1 MRIVCPSC
9 AATYDVPDERLVPGR
24 AVRCAG
30 CGAGWTPR
38 LLQAAMP
45 VPVLMPVPE
54 EPEPAILTEAAD
66 ESAPPDPHPVSLPV
80 SPAGRRLSRAVAA
93 GWVAT
98 VLIVGGAA
106 WAGVTRRDSVM
117 QAWPPTERIYAALG
131 LHRH

>member
-1 MRIVCPSC
+1 MLIVCPSC

-38 LLQAAMP
+38 PSQAA
-45 VPVLMPVPE
+45 VRVLMEE
-54 EPEPAILTEAAD
+54 EPEPAILPEAAD
-66 ESAPPDPHPVSLPV
+66 EPSPPDPHPVSLPV
-80 SPAGRRLSRAVAA
+80 PPAGRQLSRAVAA

-106 WAGVTRRDSVM
+106 WAGVTWRDSVM
-117 QAWPPTERIYAALG
+117 QAWPPTERLYAALG

>member
-38 LLQAAMP
+38 LSQAAVP
-45 VPVLMPVPE
+45 VPVPMEE
-54 EPEPAILTEAAD
+54 EPEPEIPTKAAD
-66 ESAPPDPHPVSLPV
+66 EPSPPDSHPVFLPV
-80 SPAGRRLSRAVAA
+80 PPAGRRLSRAVAA

-117 QAWPPTERIYAALG
+117 QAWPPTERLYAALG

>member
-9 AATYDVPDERLVPGR
+9 AAAYDVPDDRLVPGR

-38 LLQAAMP
+38 PLQAAVP
-45 VPVLMPVPE
+45 VPVPVEE
-54 EPEPAILTEAAD
+54 EPEPAILPEAAD
-66 ESAPPDPHPVSLPV
+66 EPSPPDPHPVSLSVP
-80 SPAGRRLSRAVAA
+80 PAGRRLSGSVAA

-98 VLIVGGAA
+98 VLIVGGVA

-117 QAWPPTERIYAALG
+117 QAWPPTERLYSALG
-131 LHRH
+131 LYRH

>member
-9 AATYDVPDERLVPGR
+9 AATYDVPDDRLVPGR

-38 LLQAAMP
+38 PAQAAVPMP
-45 VPVLMPVPE
+45 VEDEPAPAVQPE
-54 EPEPAILTEAAD
+54 FEAQPLPPEPQPLPPVVPPAD
-66 ESAPPDPHPVSLPV
+66 
-80 SPAGRRLSRAVAA
+80 RRMARAVAA

-106 WAGVTRRDSVM
+106 WAGVARRDSVM
-117 QAWPPTERIYAALG
+117 QAWPPTERLYAVLG
-131 LHRH
+131 LNRH